1 MRNVSLKVLEQ
12 SLNFL
17 FKKTSNPV
25 YSRFQMV
32 ALQGQKEIVAVGRLF
47 RFRRSVLKSSIM

>member
-12 SLNFL
+12 SLNVL
-17 FKKTSNPV
+17 FKKTTNPV

-32 ALQGQKEIVAVGRLF
+32 VLRGQKEIVAVGRLF
-47 RFRRSVLKSSIM
+47 RFL